1 MSQENVDIVRR
12 VYDAVQTSDSATV
25 FALYDPEVEWDWS
38 RHPISSMI
46 GGSVYRGHEGLRDFF
61 RDLREVWEETEW
73 SVKEMLDGGD
83 HVVVLVDQR
92 TRGRTSGVQ
101 VIASAVSVWT
111 VQAGRIVR
119 VVWF

>member
-1 MSQENVDIVRR
+1 MLQENVEIVRR
-12 VYDAVQTSDSATV
+12 VYDAAQSRDSATV

-46 GGSVYRGHEGLRDFF
+46 GDSVYRGHQGLRDFF
-61 RDLREVWEETEW
+61 RDFREVWEQMDW
-73 SVKEMLDGGD
+73 SVREILDGGD

-92 TRGRTSGVQ
+92 TRGRTSGAE

-111 VQAGRIVR
+111 VRAGRIVR

>member
-1 MSQENVDIVRR
+1 MLQENVEIVRR
-12 VYDAVQTSDSATV
+12 VYDAAQSRDSATV

-46 GGSVYRGHEGLRDFF
+46 GDSVYRGHQGLRDFF
-61 RDLREVWEETEW
+61 RDFREVWEQMDW
-73 SVKEMLDGGD
+73 SVREILDGGD

-92 TRGRTSGVQ
+92 TRGRTSGAQ